1 MSMSCKP
8 ECHVSLGAYG
18 RLPHVEAIRLALSNP
33 PVDPLLGRLHTRHL
47 QLCPQNQGQI
57 TAELALQL
65 KQDYPD
71 IQFRLH
77 ANVQL
82 EPQPRWVDLCDWPD
96 AQVWF
101 KQMAFISGLLG
112 TSVYT
117 AHAGRRCKAS
127 VDQVLRY
134 VREAEQVLGMAVGI
148 EGHYPDRY
156 PPSRYPGRDDR
167 WLISSWAQYQALL
180 ESGVHYALDLSHLH
194 ILACQSG
201 RIEYGLVSE
210 MLASP
215 CCLEVHLSGND
226 GSGDQHQPLDCDNPP
241 WWWTLLFTSVHP
253 DAVIFAEGKHQQIAV
268 HKLSSPSTTLLSH
281 STFLNSGK
289 KLSQMAE

>member
-8 ECHVSLGAYG
+8 ACHVSLGAYG
-18 RLPHVEAIRLALSNP
+18 RLSHAEAIRLALTNP
-33 PVDPLLGRLHTRHL
+33 PVDPLLGQLHTRHL

-57 TAELALQL
+57 TAELAMQL

-96 AQVWF
+96 AQAWF
-101 KQMAFISGLLG
+101 KQVAFISGLLG
-112 TSVYT
+112 ASVYT

-134 VREAEQVLGMAVGI
+134 VREAEQVLGMAVGL
-148 EGHYPDRY
+148 EGHYPD
-156 PPSRYPGRDDR
+156 RDDR
-167 WLISSWAQYQALL
+167 WLISSWAEYQALL
-180 ESGVHYALDLSHLH
+180 ESGVPYALDLSHLH
-194 ILACQSG
+194 ILACQTG
-201 RIEYGLVSE
+201 HVEYGLVSE
-210 MLASP
+210 MLNSP

-226 GSGDQHQPLDCDNPP
+226 GSGDQHQPLDRDNPP
-241 WWWTLLFTSVHP
+241 WWWTLLLTSVHP
-253 DAVIFAEGKHQQIAV
+253 NAVIFAEGKHQPIPVPKASS
-268 HKLSSPSTTLLSH
+268 LSTAWLYHQLL
-281 STFLNSGK
+281 LNSGK